1 MSINET
7 AIDRI
12 EILGEDGLIQH
23 GGLNRRIYLMKCP
36 SLPPG
41 EIVTRLYALAREND
55 YGKIFA
61 KIPASR
67 APEFLS
73 AGYVQEACVPGLY
86 RGREDGVFLGRFCD
100 PARAHTPEMAEL
112 QEIIAHARE
121 KAPAAASPLSPLPPL
136 PGGMLIRRCIPEDAP
151 RMSEIYTEVF
161 PSYPFP
167 VHDPEYLRQTMRENV
182 VYFGVEQHGLLVAL
196 SSAEIDPAQKNAEM
210 TDFATLPD
218 LRGQGLARRL
228 LLRMEDCMLRR
239 GLRTL
244 YTIARAASAG
254 MNTVFARCGY
264 RFGGTLINN
273 TNIAGRIES
282 MNVWFRRL

>member
-1 MSINET
+1 MTELQGIIN
-7 AIDRI
+7 
-12 EILGEDGLIQH
+12 
-23 GGLNRRIYLMKCP
+23 
-36 SLPPG
+36 
-41 EIVTRLYALAREND
+41 LAR
-55 YGKIFA
+55 A
-61 KIPASR
+61 K
-67 APEFLS
+67 E
-73 AGYVQEACVPGLY
+73 
-86 RGREDGVFLGRFCD
+86 
-100 PARAHTPEMAEL
+100 
-112 QEIIAHARE
+112 
-121 KAPAAASPLSPLPPL
+121 PAAASPHAPLPPL

-151 RMSEIYTEVF
+151 RMSGIYAEVF

-182 VYFGVEQHGLLVAL
+182 VYFGVEQHGMLVAL

-264 RFGGTLINN
+264 HFGGTLVNN

-282 MNVWFRRL
+282 MNVWYRRL

>member
-1 MSINET
+1 
-7 AIDRI
+7 
-12 EILGEDGLIQH
+12 
-23 GGLNRRIYLMKCP
+23 
-36 SLPPG
+36 
-41 EIVTRLYALAREND
+41 
-55 YGKIFA
+55 
-61 KIPASR
+61 
-67 APEFLS
+67 
-73 AGYVQEACVPGLY
+73 
-86 RGREDGVFLGRFCD
+86 
-100 PARAHTPEMAEL
+100 
-112 QEIIAHARE
+112 
-121 KAPAAASPLSPLPPL
+121 
-136 PGGMLIRRCIPEDAP
+136 MLIRRCIPEDAP

-182 VYFGVEQHGLLVAL
+182 VYFGVERNGLMVGL
-196 SSAEIDPAQKNAEM
+196 SSAEIDTTQKNAEM

-264 RFGGTLINN
+264 HFGGTLVNN

-282 MNVWFRRL
+282 MNVWYRRL